1 MSDAY
6 AIVRIPK
13 SLPLHWMGLTSTGRK
28 IEHNKV
34 VVGTQTSES
43 LSWISASAGGAIGSV
58 IWPGW
63 GTIFG
68 IQVGDAVV
76 GALID

>member
-1 MSDAY
+1 MFRSSRLSIARY
-6 AIVRIPK
+6 I
-13 SLPLHWMGLTSTGRK
+13 
-28 IEHNKV
+28 
-34 VVGTQTSES
+34 
-43 LSWISASAGGAIGSV
+43 SWISASAGGAIGSV